1 MAVSS
6 KKEILYQWEGK
17 DKKGN
22 RVKGEMKASG
32 EAFVSAT
39 VRRQGI
45 TNIVVKKQSG
55 FKRPKK
61 ITEKDVTLFT
71 RQLATM
77 LKAGV
82 PLLQVFDIVGKGNN
96 NPSVTKLLADVK
108 SDVETGSSL
117 SQAFRKYPLLCRR
130 RKQRC

>member
-39 VRRQGI
+39 IRRQGT
-45 TNIVVKKQSG
+45 TNIVVKKT
-55 FKRPKK
+55 KR
-61 ITEKDVTLFT
+61 
-71 RQLATM
+71 
-77 LKAGV
+77 
-82 PLLQVFDIVGKGNN
+82 LQ
-96 NPSVTKLLADVK
+96 T
-108 SDVETGSSL
+108 T
-117 SQAFRKYPLLCRR
+117 
-130 RKQRC
+130 